1 MVVIGK
7 QMGVWKWSFAGWC
20 VFHDSQWAGRWAD
33 TRSPGLVTLVSHLS
47 DTDRC
52 EAVRNK
58 RGWALRRPHSR
69 CVLLS
74 RQSVSVSCAKQKN
87 RTPKQAARGTPKE
100 LRACFAWTLLG
111 LLRLQVVVW
120 RASFNVVTQPLRPR
134 ASAFPDTKSCSPR
147 APPMGCAPLELHP
160 LNPPSASSETRIS
173 LQMTSSKPPPACQ

>member
-1 MVVIGK
+1 MVGIGK
-7 QMGVWKWSFAGWC
+7 QMEVWKLSFADWC

-52 EAVRNK
+52 ETVRSK
-58 RGWALRRPHSR
+58 RRRALRRPHSR

-74 RQSVSVSCAKQKN
+74 GQSVSASCVKQKN

-111 LLRLQVVVW
+111 LPRLQVVVW
-120 RASFNVVTQPLRPR
+120 RASFNVVTQELRP
-134 ASAFPDTKSCSPR
+134 SALGFRDTKSLPWV
-147 APPMGCAPLELHP
+147 EKTLHGGW
-160 LNPPSASSETRIS
+160 LVKCVNRNWVA
-173 LQMTSSKPPPACQ
+173 